1 MATKIVTK
9 NSSTAASV
17 PTAAQLV
24 QGELAVNVAD
34 KRLFTEDNSGTVVEL
49 GTNPSTLDVSGEIVA
64 TGGIKITETAGG
76 NFLKFDV
83 DGTADEAT
91 VGMDATDLIISVDP
105 TNARANSDFIIKN
118 DGTETFRIAS
128 NGVATFAGEI
138 TANGGIALGDNDKAT
153 FGAGDDL
160 AIYHDGS
167 NSYIDEVGTGDLLIR
182 GGADIKL
189 QNSVGSRT
197 YATFTNSGDAQIYHN
212 NALKLATTATGIDV
226 TGVITTDGITS
237 SAPMTITTADN
248 AAQITL
254 ISTDADASVGP
265 LIDLTRDSA
274 SPAADDTLGRIR
286 FRGEDAN
293 GAITAYAQI
302 TGQIS
307 STSAGAVDGQ
317 VQFQTMR
324 GGVQKLSLNL
334 NATEAVFNESSED
347 YDFRVESDGNTHA
360 LFVEGSSGDVGIGIA
375 DPTQRLHIADVGSCV
390 VIIEGSNDG
399 GSYVNFADAD
409 DANVGQIE
417 YDHTSNYM
425 GFRVNDS
432 ERMRIDSSGH
442 AIIPA
447 GVTLGTAIDGY
458 DANNT
463 LDDYE
468 EGDFT
473 PVIADAASGGNV
485 ASGYGNQRGFY
496 TKVGRLVTC
505 AFDLTN
511 IATVGMTGTNSIYL
525 RDLPFTAASHA
536 GAVQFTAPVI
546 GGGTMTSALSLYAAL
561 QDNGSAVR
569 LITSNQT
576 SVSEFLNVSNINS
589 GATDLRFSITYFA
602 A

>member
-34 KRLFTEDNSGTVVEL
+34 KRLFTENNSGTVVEL

-83 DGTADEAT
+83 DGTNDEAT
-91 VGMDATDLIISVDP
+91 VGMDSTDLIISVDP

-118 DGTETFRIAS
+118 DGAETFRIAS
-128 NGVATFAGEI
+128 NGVVSFYEDTGTTAKMVWDSSAESLGIGTSSPAELVHVANTSTGGAVGFRAENSEGHVNLL
-138 TANGGIALGDNDKAT
+138 ANGGGLQIETSASGVVAT
-153 FGAGDDL
+153 
-160 AIYHDGS
+160 
-167 NSYIDEVGTGDLLIR
+167 ID
-182 GGADIKL
+182 
-189 QNSVGSRT
+189 S
-197 YATFTNSGDAQIYHN
+197 
-212 NALKLATTATGIDV
+212 TGIDV
-226 TGVITTDGITS
+226 TGVVTTDGITS

-274 SPAADDTLGRIR
+274 SPAVDDTLGRVR

-293 GAITAYAQI
+293 GDVTAYAQI

-307 STSAGAVDGQ
+307 STSAGAVDGK
-317 VQFQTMR
+317 VLFQTMR
-324 GGVQKLSLNL
+324 GGVQKVSLNL

-375 DPTQRLHIADVGSCV
+375 DPSQRLHIADVGSCV

-399 GSYVNFADAD
+399 GSYINFADAD

-425 GFRVNDS
+425 GLRVNDS

-447 GVTLGTAIDGY
+447 GVTLGTAINGY

-468 EGDFT
+468 EGSFT

-505 AFDLTN
+505 LFDITN
-511 IATVGMTGTNSIYL
+511 IATVGMTSTNDIYI

-536 GAVQFTAPVI
+536 GAPQFTAPVI

-569 LITSNQT
+569 LINSNQT
-576 SVSEFLNVSNINS
+576 SISAFLGVSNINS

-602 A
+602 S

>member
-1 MATKIVTK
+1 
-9 NSSTAASV
+9 
-17 PTAAQLV
+17 
-24 QGELAVNVAD
+24 
-34 KRLFTEDNSGTVVEL
+34 
-49 GTNPSTLDVSGEIVA
+49 
-64 TGGIKITETAGG
+64 
-76 NFLKFDV
+76 
-83 DGTADEAT
+83 
-91 VGMDATDLIISVDP
+91 
-105 TNARANSDFIIKN
+105 
-118 DGTETFRIAS
+118 
-128 NGVATFAGEI
+128 
-138 TANGGIALGDNDKAT
+138 
-153 FGAGDDL
+153 
-160 AIYHDGS
+160 
-167 NSYIDEVGTGDLLIR
+167 
-182 GGADIKL
+182 
-189 QNSVGSRT
+189 
-197 YATFTNSGDAQIYHN
+197 
-212 NALKLATTATGIDV
+212 
-226 TGVITTDGITS
+226 
-237 SAPMTITTADN
+237 MTITTADN

-254 ISTDADASVGP
+254 ISTDDDASVGP

-561 QDNGSAVR
+561 QDNGSYVR
-569 LITSNQT
+569 LINSDQTGVSN
-576 SVSEFLNVSNINS
+576 FLAVSNINS

>member
-160 AIYHDGS
+160 S
-167 NSYIDEVGTGDLLIR
+167 
-182 GGADIKL
+182 
-189 QNSVGSRT
+189 
-197 YATFTNSGDAQIYHN
+197 IYHN
-212 NALKLATTATGIDV
+212 NLDGHSYIEEAGVGNLFIDASNLRLRDAAGANMLRATSADSVELYYNAALKLATTNTGIDV
-226 TGVITTDGITS
+226 TGVVTTDGITS

-505 AFDLTN
+505 VFDLTN
-511 IATVGMTGTNSIYL
+511 IATVGMTGTNDIYI
-525 RDLPFTAASHA
+525 RDLPFTASAHA
-536 GAVQFTAPVI
+536 GAPQFTAPVI

-561 QDNGSAVR
+561 QDNTSSVR
-569 LITSNQT
+569 LINSNQT
-576 SVSEFLNVSNINS
+576 SVSAFLAVSNINS